1 MWRVRIMAS
10 LFTVSGKPNP
20 DIFHLLLKKREGQA
34 LNETCVTKGDLAM
47 SQSKLAILEVV
58 VAVMEDEID
67 ALTERLNH
75 IEQVLR
81 DNDIAYID
89 IEYFKINIDE

>member
-1 MWRVRIMAS
+1 
-10 LFTVSGKPNP
+10 
-20 DIFHLLLKKREGQA
+20 
-34 LNETCVTKGDLAM
+34 M